1 MEKEYVVLVDKQN
14 KVLGTAPKL
23 KTHNKNTPL
32 HRGFSLFLFNKK
44 GHLLLQQRSSKK
56 KTWPLIWSNS
66 CCGHPML
73 NESSID
79 ATKRRLQFELGIT
92 EKDIYEIIPDFQY
105 KVEKDGI
112 IENEICP
119 ILIGFTNQEPLINK
133 DEVSD
138 VAWIKWNK
146 FTEDISNN
154 PNKYSEWCVLETEK
168 LKINS
173 QFLFLYKKSAS

>member
-1 MEKEYVVLVDKQN
+1 
-14 KVLGTAPKL
+14 
-23 KTHNKNTPL
+23 
-32 HRGFSLFLFNKK
+32 
-44 GHLLLQQRSSKK
+44 
-56 KTWPLIWSNS
+56 
-66 CCGHPML
+66 ML